1 MAWRRPSTGAPIHH
15 WSYPEPALVKSS
27 ETSLPAPL
35 ASLAWIGEVHAPGL
49 LLADKVTQFEDGDE
63 FLLHLH
69 AFDFD
74 FFVVQLAQRGVP
86 GVDLVRLIRRR
97 SSAGIVALD
106 SGGSG
111 EGFVAAL
118 NVGADMV
125 LGLGAPADHL
135 LAALTAVR
143 RRANVSAVPACGV
156 WKFLEARSVLQ
167 TPSGISIALS
177 DSDRALMRCFAT
189 AKGARVE
196 RRALI
201 ACLWGDT
208 TEPMDNALHA
218 TLYRLRKRI
227 ERVGGQGLS
236 PVHAV
241 SRVGYE
247 FRAPLV
253 CA

>member
-1 MAWRRPSTGAPIHH
+1 MGNSGRYLPGVART
-15 WSYPEPALVKSS
+15 PALVKSS
-27 ETSLPAPL
+27 ATSLQPPL
-35 ASLAWIGEVHAPGL
+35 ASLAWIGGVRAPAPGL
-49 LLADKVTQFEDGDE
+49 AENVMQFEDGDE
-63 FLLHLH
+63 FLLALD

-97 SSAGIVALD
+97 SGAGIVAI
-106 SGGSG
+106 GSG
-111 EGFVAAL
+111 SEDEFVAAL
-118 NVGADMV
+118 NAGADMV
-125 LGLGAPADHL
+125 LGPDAPADHL
-135 LAALTAVR
+135 LAALTAVQ
-143 RRANVSAVPACGV
+143 RRAGAGAVPAYGV
-156 WKFLEARSVLQ
+156 WKLFEARSVLQ
-167 TPSGISIALS
+167 TPDGTQIALS
-177 DSDRALMRCFAT
+177 DSDLALMRCFA
-189 AKGARVE
+189 AADSARVE

-201 ACLWGDT
+201 ECLWEGT

-227 ERVGGQGLS
+227 ERAVPGLA

-253 CA
+253 RV

>member
-1 MAWRRPSTGAPIHH
+1 MAKPSD
-15 WSYPEPALVKSS
+15 S
-27 ETSLPAPL
+27 SLPAPL
-35 ASLAWIGEVHAPGL
+35 ASLAWIGSVRAPL
-49 LLADKVTQFEDGDE
+49 LPLAEKVTQFEDGDE
-63 FLLHLH
+63 FLLGLH

-74 FFVVQLAQRGVP
+74 FFVVQLTQHGVP

-97 SSAGIVALD
+97 SGAGILAMD
-106 SGGSG
+106 SGAGD
-111 EGFVAAL
+111 GFVAAL
-118 NVGADMV
+118 NAGADMV
-125 LGLGAPADHL
+125 LGQTAPADHL

-143 RRANVSAVPACGV
+143 RRADASAVPVRGV
-156 WKFLEARSVLQ
+156 WKFLETRAVLQ
-167 TPSGISIALS
+167 TPSGIPIALS
-177 DSDRALMRCFAT
+177 DSELALMRCFAT

-208 TEPMDNALHA
+208 TQPMDNALHA

-253 CA
+253 RV

>member
-1 MAWRRPSTGAPIHH
+1 MTLRRPDTGALTRH
-15 WSYPEPALVKSS
+15 WPYPEYALVKLS
-27 ETSLPAPL
+27 ETSFPAQL
-35 ASLAWIGEVHAPGL
+35 VSLAWIGGARVPL
-49 LLADKVTQFEDGDE
+49 LPLADNVTQFQDGDE
-63 FLLHLH
+63 FLLAPH

-74 FFVVQLAQRGVP
+74 FFVVQLGQHGVS
-86 GVDLVRLIRRR
+86 GVDLVRLIRHR
-97 SSAGIVALD
+97 SSTGIVVID
-106 SGGSG
+106 SGSG
-111 EGFVAAL
+111 DGFVAAL
-118 NVGADMV
+118 NAGADMV
-125 LGLGAPADHL
+125 LGQEAPADHL
-135 LAALTAVR
+135 LAALAAVQ
-143 RRANVSAVPACGV
+143 RRADASALSGCGV
-156 WKFLEARSVLQ
+156 WKLLEARAVLQ
-167 TPSGISIALS
+167 TPSGVPIALS
-177 DSDRALMRCFAT
+177 DSDLALMRCFAM

-247 FRAPLV
+247 FRAPLIR
-253 CA
+253 A